1 MDVIKFFVNNC
12 HLPISVGGGISSLE
26 KAQRIFNLGVE
37 KIILSSSTYY
47 NSSLTKDLVTNF
59 GSSSI
64 IQSIDFKKGQDDKYS
79 IFVDNGKTIV
89 NQNTIDYIKHLI
101 KLGTGEILL
110 NSIDNDGGL
119 LGFDINFIES
129 FSSYI
134 SAPIIVQGG
143 GGSWSHFYDVFKFD
157 CVSAVCT
164 QNIYHFTE
172 TSLKSA
178 KKYLKYKNIEVRFD
192 Y

>member
-1 MDVIKFFVNNC
+1 M
-12 HLPISVGGGISSLE
+12 E

-101 KLGTGEILL
+101 KL
-110 NSIDNDGGL
+110 DNDGGL

-178 KKYLKYKNIEVRFD
+178 KKYLKSKNIEVRFD